1 MLVLTR
7 GTNQTI
13 MIGDEVEITIVEV
26 RGDKVRLGIS
36 APASVR
42 VHRKEVY
49 EAIREANR
57 EAAAAAPV
65 DLAALQGLGPGFA
78 PPKPV

>member
-13 MIGDEVEITIVEV
+13 IIGDEIEITIVEV
-26 RGDKVRLGIS
+26 RGDKVRVGIN
-36 APASVR
+36 APMTVR

-49 EAIREANR
+49 EAIQAANL
-57 EAAAAAPV
+57 EAAQASPA
-65 DLAALQGLGPGFA
+65 DLAALSKLTPG
-78 PPKPV
+78 KEE

>member
-49 EAIREANR
+49 EAIRQANR

-65 DLAALQGLGPGFA
+65 DLAALRGLDPGFGA
-78 PPKPV
+78 PKPA